1 MAALGDVDNKDVWVI
16 VRCYNEASVVA
27 SVIRELRAEFPKV
40 VGVDDGSS
48 DGSGKLMAEAGAR
61 VVRHSVNLGA
71 GAALQTG
78 VEYALLDPSAA
89 YLVCFDADGQHRVSD
104 ALDMV
109 TRSRSE
115 GFDLLVGSRF
125 LGTAPTG
132 MPFTR
137 KAVLRAGRLFER
149 ATTGVALSDAHNGLR
164 VLSRRF
170 ASGLALT
177 SSDMSYA
184 TELLEAAVASRARY
198 GEHAVEIRYSPYSLA
213 KGERSINSVNIA
225 FDVLVRALLGR
236 RR

>member
-1 MAALGDVDNKDVWVI
+1 MATVGDGNSDVWVV
-16 VRCYNEASVVA
+16 VRCYNEAEVVA
-27 SVIRELRAEFPKV
+27 SVIRELRGCFSNI
-40 VGVDDGSS
+40 VGVDDGST
-48 DGSGKLMAEAGAR
+48 DGSGELMRQAGAR

-71 GAALQTG
+71 GAAFQTG
-78 VEYALLDPSAA
+78 VEFALLDPAAA

-104 ALDMV
+104 AEAMV
-109 TRSRSE
+109 RRAKAE
-115 GFDLLVGSRF
+115 DLDLLVGSRF

-132 MPFTR
+132 MPASR
-137 KAVLRAGRLFER
+137 KIVLRAGRLFER
-149 ATTGVALSDAHNGLR
+149 ATTGIALSDAHNGLR

-170 ASGLALT
+170 ASTLSLT

-184 TELLEAAVASRARY
+184 TELLEAAARAHARY
-198 GEHAVEIRYSPYSLA
+198 AEHPVQIRYSPYTLA

>member
-1 MAALGDVDNKDVWVI
+1 MTTPRDDNGDVWVI
-16 VRCYNEASVVA
+16 VRCHNEASVVA
-27 SVIRELRAEFPKV
+27 SVIRELRAEFPNV

-48 DGSGKLMAEAGAR
+48 DGSGRLMAEAGAR

-78 VEYALLDPSAA
+78 VEFALLDPATT

-104 ALDMV
+104 AVNMV
-109 TRSRSE
+109 ARARNE
-115 GFDLLVGSRF
+115 GLDLLVGSRF
-125 LGTAPTG
+125 LGTAPRG
-132 MPFTR
+132 MPFAR
-137 KAVLRAGRLFER
+137 KVVLRGGRLFER
-149 ATTGVALSDAHNGLR
+149 ATTGIALSDAHNGLR

-170 ASGLALT
+170 AAGLALT

-184 TELLEAAVASRARY
+184 TELLEAVAASGARY
-198 GEHAVEIRYSPYSLA
+198 GEHPVEIRYSAYSLG

>member
-1 MAALGDVDNKDVWVI
+1 MAAPGEDNSDVWVV
-16 VRCYNEASVVA
+16 VRCYNEAEVVA
-27 SVIRELRAEFPKV
+27 SVIRELRACFV
-40 VGVDDGSS
+40 NIVGVDDGST
-48 DGSGKLMAEAGAR
+48 DGSGELMRQAGAR

-78 VEYALLDPSAA
+78 VEFALLDPGAA

-104 ALDMV
+104 AEAMV
-109 TRSRSE
+109 ERAKAE
-115 GFDLLVGSRF
+115 DLDLLVGSRF

-132 MPFTR
+132 MPSSR
-137 KAVLRAGRLFER
+137 KIVLRAGRIFER
-149 ATTGVALSDAHNGLR
+149 ATTGIALTDAHNGLR

-170 ASGLALT
+170 ASTLSLT
-177 SSDMSYA
+177 SPDMSYA
-184 TELLEAAVASRARY
+184 TELLEAAARAQARY
-198 GEHAVEIRYSPYSLA
+198 AEHPVQIRYSPYTLA